1 MNPTAELIR
10 ALRREAIED
19 ARRETFEQKFLAG
32 AELFDYA
39 CEATKMGIRMQNPHF
54 DEQQV
59 MDELRR
65 RLDVHSLRGRER
77 A

>member
-1 MNPTAELIR
+1 MDATPELVR
-10 ALRREAIED
+10 AMRREAIED

-32 AELFDYA
+32 AELFDYS

-54 DEQQV
+54 DESQV
-59 MDELRR
+59 MEELRR
-65 RLDVHSLRGRER
+65 RLDLGGQRGRER

>member
-1 MNPTAELIR
+1 MEPT
-10 ALRREAIED
+10 
-19 ARRETFEQKFLAG
+19 

-39 CEATKMGIRMQNPHF
+39 CEATKMGIRTQSPLF

-65 RLDVHSLRGRER
+65 RLDIDTRRRGR